1 MDDIIILA
9 LESSCDETSAA
20 VLKGGRTVLSNIISS
35 QIDIHQKY
43 KGVVPEI
50 ASRCHTQCISAVA
63 QQAIDK
69 AGVSYNDIDAIAV
82 TSGPGLVGGLLVGV
96 AFAKGLAYD
105 LNVPII
111 GVHHIEGHISANYIT
126 HKELEPPFLALIVSG
141 GHSHIVLC
149 DDYCSYKLLGC
160 TRDDAAGEAFDKV
173 ARVLGLPYP
182 GGVHIDMISK
192 EGDPN
197 AFKFHSVLAHQ
208 DNFDFSFSG
217 IKTNIINLV
226 NNLNQKGE
234 EIPTNDIAASFQKFV
249 CDSLCDKVSKALNST
264 GMKKLVLAGG
274 VAANS
279 ALREA
284 LKAQCIN
291 NNIEFYCPELILCTD
306 NAAMI
311 GSAGYYR
318 LKKGFVSDLQLNAD
332 ASKSLF

>member
-1 MDDIIILA
+1 MNNHIILS

-20 VLKGGRTVLSNIISS
+20 VLRDGREVLSNIISS

-50 ASRCHTQCISAVA
+50 ASRCHTQCISAVT
-63 QQAIDK
+63 QQAIEA
-69 AGVSYNDIDAIAV
+69 AGITYADIDAIAV
-82 TSGPGLVGGLLVGV
+82 TAGPGLVGGLLVGV
-96 AFAKGLAYD
+96 AFAKSLAYS
-105 LNVPII
+105 LGIPII

-126 HKELEPPFLALIVSG
+126 HKDLEPPFIALIASG

-149 DDYCSYKLLGC
+149 KDYCEYTLLGC

-182 GGVHIDMISK
+182 GGVHIDRLAK
-192 EGDPN
+192 LGDPN
-197 AFKFHSVLAHQ
+197 AYHFNSVLAHQ

-226 NNLNQKGE
+226 NNLNQKNQT
-234 EIPTNDIAASFQKFV
+234 IPINDIAASFQSFV
-249 CDSLCDKVSKALNST
+249 CNTLADKAVRAMEKDGL
-264 GMKKLVLAGG
+264 KKLVLAGG

-279 ALREA
+279 QLRQELA
-284 LKAQCIN
+284 KRCTDRDAQ
-291 NNIEFYCPELILCTD
+291 FYCPELILCTD

-311 GSAGYYR
+311 GTAGYYR
-318 LKKGFVSDLQLNAD
+318 LKKGFKSDLELNAN
-332 ASKSLF
+332 AALSLF

>member
-1 MDDIIILA
+1 MKDMIILA

-20 VLKGGRTVLSNIISS
+20 VLKNGREVLSNIISS
-35 QIDIHQKY
+35 QIDVHQKY

-50 ASRCHTQCISAVA
+50 ASRCHTQCISAVV
-63 QQAIDK
+63 QQAIDESGLTYK
-69 AGVSYNDIDAIAV
+69 DIDAIAV

-105 LNVPII
+105 LNIPII

-149 DDYCSYKLLGC
+149 EDYCSYKLLGC

-182 GGVHIDMISK
+182 GGVHIDRIAK
-192 EGDPN
+192 DGDPEK
-197 AFKFHSVLAHQ
+197 FKFNSVLAHQ

-217 IKTNIINLV
+217 IKTNILNLV
-226 NNLNQKGE
+226 NNLTQKE
-234 EIPTNDIAASFQKFV
+234 QEIPTNDIAASFQKFV
-249 CDSLCDKVSKALNST
+249 CDTLCDKSFKALQATN
-264 GMKKLVLAGG
+264 MNKLVLAGG

-279 ALREA
+279 RLRDK
-284 LKAQCIN
+284 LKNKCLIN
-291 NNIEFYCPELILCTD
+291 NVEFYCPEPILCTD

-311 GSAGYYR
+311 GAAGYYR
-318 LKKGFVSDLQLNAD
+318 LKKGFISDLELNAD